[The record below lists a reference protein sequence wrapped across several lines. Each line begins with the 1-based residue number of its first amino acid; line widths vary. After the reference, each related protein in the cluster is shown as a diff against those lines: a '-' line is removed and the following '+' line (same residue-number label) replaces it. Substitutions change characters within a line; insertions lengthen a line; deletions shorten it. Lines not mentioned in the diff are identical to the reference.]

1 MMGKLT
7 LSVLK
12 DTFAICKFDSQ
23 SNIPNWLSIT
33 NCNFVSITKTEEE
46 LSILCDQSIIP
57 EQIEAISVVK
67 DWRALKV
74 EGPLD
79 FSLTGILSAL
89 LQPLADQ
96 KISIFALSTYD
107 TDYILVKEKDL
118 SHAVEVLRKQCI
130 VNDQSH
136 MI

>member
-1 MMGKLT
+1 MNKLT

-12 DTFAICKFDSQ
+12 ETFAICKFDSQ
-23 SNIPNWLSIT
+23 SNIPNWLLNT
-33 NCNFVSITKTEEE
+33 NSKFVSITKTEEE
-46 LSILCDQSIIP
+46 LSILCDQAIIP
-57 EQIEAISVVK
+57 EQVEAISIAK

-89 LQPLADQ
+89 LQPLAEQ
-96 KISIFALSTYD
+96 KISIFAISTYD

-118 SHAVEVLRKQCI
+118 SLAVEVLQKKNVC
-130 VNDQSH
+130 
-136 MI
+136 

>member
-1 MMGKLT
+1 MEKLT
-7 LSVLK
+7 LSVLNN
-12 DTFAICKFDSQ
+12 TFAICKFDSR

-33 NCNFVSITKTEEE
+33 NCKFVSITKTDEE
-46 LSILCDQSIIP
+46 LSIVCDQSIIP
-57 EQIEAISVVK
+57 KQVEAISIVK

-89 LQPLADQ
+89 LQPLAEQ

-107 TDYILVKEKDL
+107 TDYIMVKENDL
-118 SHAVEVLRKQCI
+118 THAIKILRKQCT
-130 VNDQSH
+130 VKE
-136 MI
+136 

>member
-1 MMGKLT
+1 MMMDRLT

-12 DTFAICKFDSQ
+12 NTFAICKFESQ
-23 SNIPNWLSIT
+23 SNIPSWLSIA

-46 LSILCDQSIIP
+46 LSILCDQSMIP
-57 EQIEAISVVK
+57 EQVAAISIVK

-89 LQPLADQ
+89 IQPLAEQ

-118 SHAVEVLRKQCI
+118 SRAVEVLRKQCI
-130 VNDQSH
+130 VKD
-136 MI
+136 